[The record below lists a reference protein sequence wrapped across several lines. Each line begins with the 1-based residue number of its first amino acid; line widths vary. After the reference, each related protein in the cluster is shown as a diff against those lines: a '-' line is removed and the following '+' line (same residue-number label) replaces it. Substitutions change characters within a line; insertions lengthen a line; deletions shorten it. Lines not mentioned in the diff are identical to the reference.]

1 MSNTPPPRIY
11 LDHAATTP
19 VDPLVLEAML
29 PFWREQFGNPSSLHF
44 WGREARKA
52 LQQARAIVAQALNCQ
67 PSEIIF
73 TSGATEANN
82 LALTGVA
89 EALTAKGR
97 HIITTQIEH
106 AAVQAPCQWL
116 EAHCWDVTWLP
127 VDTEG
132 FVPVDSVLEAVRPD
146 TVLVSIIHGN
156 NEIGTLQDIQAI
168 GEALNAQ
175 PNSQKVLLHVDAVQT
190 VGKLPLDLSVLPVDY
205 LSLSGHKVYGP
216 KGVGALFVRDGAPL
230 PAAQI
235 RGGGQEGDVRSG
247 TENLAGI
254 VGLAKAMEIA
264 QARMIED
271 FPRLRALQ
279 KALIEAIRT
288 AVPQAVLNGPEDLD
302 ARVPGNVHFSFPGV
316 EGEGMV
322 LHLDLKGIA
331 VSSGSACHSAVIEPS
346 RIVKALGKS
355 DSLAKGTVRFSLGRG
370 NTEADVR
377 RVSEVLPG
385 IYNRLNRP
393 GSQKS
398 DSKP

>member
-1 MSNTPPPRIY
+1 MSTATSPRIY

-29 PFWREQFGNPSSLHF
+29 PFWQAQFGNPSSLHF

-52 LQQARAIVAQALNCQ
+52 LQAARDSVAKVLHCQ

-82 LALTGVA
+82 LALVGVA
-89 EALTAKGR
+89 ETLSAHGK
-97 HIITTQIEH
+97 HIITTRIEH

-116 EAHCWDVTWLP
+116 EAQGWEVTWLP
-127 VDTEG
+127 VDSEG
-132 FVPVDSVLEAVRPD
+132 FVSVDAVLGALRPD

-156 NEIGTLQDIQAI
+156 NEIGAIQDIQAI
-168 GEALNAQ
+168 GTALKSQ
-175 PNSQKVLLHVDAVQT
+175 PGSENVLLHVDAVQT
-190 VGKLPLDLSVLPVDY
+190 VGKIPLDLSVLPVDY

-216 KGVGALFVRDGAPL
+216 KGVGALFVRDGSPV
-230 PAAQI
+230 PTAQI

-254 VGLAKAMEIA
+254 VGLAKALEIT
-264 QARMIED
+264 QERMSID
-271 FPRLRALQ
+271 LPRLRTLQ
-279 KALIEAIRT
+279 QALIEAVRL
-288 AVPQAVLNGPEDLD
+288 AVPEAVLNGPEDLD
-302 ARVPGNVHFSFPGV
+302 ARVPGNAHFSFPGV
-316 EGEGMV
+316 EGESMV

-355 DSLAKGTVRFSLGRG
+355 DTLAKGTVRFSLGRA

-377 RVSEVLPG
+377 RVSEVLPAVYARLSRSG
-385 IYNRLNRP
+385 FEKSNSNR
-393 GSQKS
+393 
-398 DSKP
+398 

>member
-1 MSNTPPPRIY
+1 MNNTQPARIY

-19 VDPLVLEAML
+19 VDPAVLEAML
-29 PFWREQFGNPSSLHF
+29 PFLQGQFGNPSSLHF

-52 LQQARAIVAQALNCQ
+52 LQQARESVSKALTCQ

-82 LALTGVA
+82 LALMGVT
-89 EALTAKGR
+89 EALAQGR

-106 AAVQAPCQWL
+106 AAVQAPCHWL
-116 EAHCWDVTWLP
+116 EAHGWDVTWLP
-127 VDTEG
+127 VDAQG
-132 FVPVDSVLEAVRPD
+132 FVSVESVIEALRPE

-168 GEALNAQ
+168 GAALNAQ
-175 PNSQKVLLHVDAVQT
+175 PKFQKVLLHVDAVQT
-190 VGKLPLDLSVLPVDY
+190 VGKLPLDLSTLPVDY
-205 LSLSGHKVYGP
+205 LSLSGHKLYGP

-247 TENLAGI
+247 TENLAAI
-254 VGLAKAMEIA
+254 VGLAKALEIT
-264 QARMIED
+264 QARMTD
-271 FPRLRALQ
+271 DLPHLRALQ
-279 KALIEAIRT
+279 KGLIEAIRT
-288 AVPQAVLNGPEDLD
+288 TVPEAMLNGPEDLH

-316 EGEGMV
+316 EGEAMV

-370 NTEADVR
+370 SALQDIK
-377 RVSEVLPG
+377 RVVEILPTV
-385 IYNRLNRP
+385 YQRLCRAGKGP
-393 GSQKS
+393 TKA
-398 DSKP
+398 